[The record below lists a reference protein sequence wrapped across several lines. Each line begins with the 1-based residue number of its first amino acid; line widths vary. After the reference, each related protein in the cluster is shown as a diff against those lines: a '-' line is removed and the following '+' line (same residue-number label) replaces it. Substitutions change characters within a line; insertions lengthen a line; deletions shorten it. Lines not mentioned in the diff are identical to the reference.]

1 MTTTQQKFWAG
12 NPAKAALLMLT
23 AMLAFSLM
31 TVFVRLAASQIHSFE
46 IAFFRNFLAVLMFL
60 PLIARKGPEILRSK
74 QPKLHLVRAA
84 LGAIA
89 MMSFFTALTLIPLAE
104 TTALGFASPFF
115 ATLGAVL
122 FFDVSDFSF
131 A

>member
-1 MTTTQQKFWAG
+1 MTTSQQKFWAG
-12 NPAKAALLMLT
+12 SPAKAALLMLT

-84 LGAIA
+84 
-89 MMSFFTALTLIPLAE
+89 
-104 TTALGFASPFF
+104 ALGFASPFF